1 MMTTIDWQAAGTDD
15 PTAGR
20 RTIRDRLEA
29 AGLAANTPDY
39 QRAFEEFRRGQAAAL
54 AARQAE
60 AEERERR
67 RIDPHMA
74 EARKNV
80 AGWGCVEDGESSPE
94 EVEQWVVEEAT
105 RMADEAEH
113 AAAEEA
119 RAAERDAAELADYA
133 ARQAGLRMAIAAA
146 TAAVAES
153 AGWRMEERRCSHDS
167 SRYFWLLRGGDPGVA
182 GDYDEAVSLRIS
194 DHHAKNGSGW
204 NEAKQE
210 QHDRP
215 DINIVLRRGAG
226 GEYTFDITPLVETL
240 DR

>member
-29 AGLAANTPDY
+29 AGLTANTPDY

-54 AARQAE
+54 AAKQAE

-67 RIDPHMA
+67 RVEPHMA

-105 RMADEAEH
+105 RMADEAERD
-113 AAAEEA
+113 AAEAA
-119 RAAERDAAELADYA
+119 RAAEREADEYADYCR
-133 ARQAGLRMAIAAA
+133 RQTGLRMAIAAA
-146 TAAVAES
+146 TAAVADA

-194 DHHAKNGSGW
+194 DHHARNGSGW

-210 QHDRP
+210 QYDLP

-226 GEYTFDITPLVETL
+226 GEYTFDLTPLVETL

>member
-20 RTIRDRLEA
+20 RTIRERLEA
-29 AGLAANTPDY
+29 AGLAVNTPDY
-39 QRAFEEFRRGQAAAL
+39 QRAFDEFRRGQAAAL
-54 AARQAE
+54 AAKQAE

-67 RIDPHMA
+67 RIEPHMA
-74 EARKNV
+74 EARANV
-80 AGWGCVEDGESSPE
+80 AAWGCVEDGESSPE

-105 RMADEAEH
+105 RMADEAEQ
-113 AAAEEA
+113 AAAA
-119 RAAERDAAELADYA
+119 ASRAAERESAELADYT

-153 AGWRMEERRCSHDS
+153 DGWRIEERRCSHDS
-167 SRYFWLLRGGDPGVA
+167 SRYFWLLRGGDPDAA
-182 GDYDEAVSLRIS
+182 GDYEEAVSLRIS

-204 NEAKQE
+204 NEAKQQ
-210 QHDRP
+210 QHDAP

-226 GEYTFDITPLVETL
+226 GEYAFDLTPLMETL